1 MNHWPTYTV
10 RDLGESYDVS
20 VDFEESLLV
29 AVEQDGEDVWD
40 SLDQA
45 DRDRLC
51 EMALQEAREQ
61 AEETWVQNRLLDDD
75 YNGC

>member
-1 MNHWPTYTV
+1 MKYWP
-10 RDLGESYDVS
+10 SYDVNDLGTS
-20 VDFEESLLV
+20 YEVTVDLEESILLKI
-29 AVEQDGEDVWD
+29 EQDGEDVWD

>member
-1 MNHWPTYTV
+1 MKYWP
-10 RDLGESYDVS
+10 SYDVNDLGTS
-20 VDFEESLLV
+20 YEVTVDLEESILLK
-29 AVEQDGEDVWD
+29 VEQDGEDVWD
-40 SLDQA
+40 ELEEE

-61 AEETWVQNRLLDDD
+61 AEENWVQNRLLDDD

>member
-1 MNHWPTYTV
+1 MNLPTYEV
-10 RDLGESYDVS
+10 KDLGISYEVA
-20 VDFEESLLV
+20 VDLEESILLKI
-29 AVEQDGEDVWD
+29 EQDGEDVWD
-40 SLDQA
+40 TLEEE

-61 AEETWVQNRLLDDD
+61 AEENWVQNRLLDDD

>member
-1 MNHWPTYTV
+1 MKYWP
-10 RDLGESYDVS
+10 SYDVNDLGTS
-20 VDFEESLLV
+20 YEVTVDLEESILLKI
-29 AVEQDGEDVWD
+29 EQDGEDVWD
-40 SLDQA
+40 ELEEE

-75 YNGC
+75 YHGC

>member
-1 MNHWPTYTV
+1 MNLPTYEV
-10 RDLGESYDVS
+10 KDLGISYEVA
-20 VDFEESLLV
+20 VDLEESILLKI
-29 AVEQDGEDVWD
+29 EQDGEDVWNK
-40 SLDQA
+40 LEKE
-45 DRDRLC
+45 DRERLC

>member
-61 AEETWVQNRLLDDD
+61 AEENWVQNRLLDDD

>member
-1 MNHWPTYTV
+1 MNLPTYEV
-10 RDLGESYDVS
+10 KDLGISYEVA
-20 VDFEESLLV
+20 VALEESILLKI
-29 AVEQDGEDVWD
+29 EQDGEDVWNK
-40 SLDQA
+40 LEKE
-45 DRDRLC
+45 DRERLC

>member
-1 MNHWPTYTV
+1 MSLPTYEV
-10 RDLGESYDVS
+10 KDLGISYEVA
-20 VDFEESLLV
+20 VDLEESILLKI
-29 AVEQDGEDVWD
+29 EQDGEDVWD
-40 SLDQA
+40 TLEEE

-61 AEETWVQNRLLDDD
+61 AEENWVQNRLLDDD